1 MNQTRYGSVVM
12 GREATERSL
21 KLPEALQQE
30 RCSKRGQESRGGGAT
45 GHRLNSCPNILVL
58 GITISNLGLQL
69 QPSNLDSY
77 YRRDFS
83 SPTEAED
90 KRSLEAEPA
99 HLLPQDP
106 GILPSSGWSWLAL
119 KVSFQDFRGWGGG
132 GTQPHFLELC
142 SSIS

>member
-1 MNQTRYGSVVM
+1 M

-45 GHRLNSCPNILVL
+45 GHRLNSLPRMVP

-69 QPSNLDSY
+69 QPSNLDFY

-83 SPTEAED
+83 NPTEAEG

-106 GILPSSGWSWLAL
+106 GILSSSGWS
-119 KVSFQDFRGWGGG
+119 
-132 GTQPHFLELC
+132 
-142 SSIS
+142 